1 MEFAFTADLNLTSL
15 SIIDYIIDFFFI
27 FDIIVNFRS
36 TYFDPPTEAPVTEG
50 KKIAYNYVLRGRFWI
65 DMLAS
70 IPFELIIIIFTED
83 TDSN

>member
-36 TYFDPPTEAPVTEG
+36 TYFDPKTEAPVTEG